1 MHFRTK
7 LAALAVASGTAALV
21 LTAAPALA
29 SSHAANSAVTGPEI
43 AYGAVYGKPATANN
57 PVIPVTWRGL
67 VYARG
72 VFAGGSGGPP
82 AKGQHH
88 TFATSAGKLVV
99 VVTAA
104 PTNSQSFNVKA
115 CHFSFTTYVAFA
127 ALGGKSTGKFAGTSG
142 PGAVQVYFAG
152 YGPRYKSGP
161 KKGQCNTS
169 QNAPELAKGAVA
181 SFLLSAVL
189 TKS

>member
-1 MHFRTK
+1 MHLRIK
-7 LAALAVASGTAALV
+7 LAALAMAGGTAALV
-21 LTAAPALA
+21 LTAVPVLA
-29 SSHAANSAVTGPEI
+29 SSHAASTAVTGPEI

-57 PVIPVTWRGL
+57 PIIPVTWRGL
-67 VYARG
+67 VKARG
-72 VFAGGSGGPP
+72 VFSTNGPPP

-88 TFATSAGKLVV
+88 TFTTSAGKLAV

-104 PTNSQSFNVKA
+104 PTNSQSINVKA
-115 CHFSFTTYVAFA
+115 CHFSFTTYVVFA
-127 ALGGKSTGKFAGTSG
+127 AVPSQSTGKFARTSG

-169 QNAPELAKGAVA
+169 PNAPELAKGAVA

-189 TKS
+189 TKP

>member
-1 MHFRTK
+1 MHLRIK
-7 LAALAVASGTAALV
+7 LAALAMAGGTAALV
-21 LTAAPALA
+21 LTAVPALA
-29 SSHAANSAVTGPEI
+29 SSHAASTAVTGPEI

-57 PVIPVTWRGL
+57 PIIPVTWRGL
-67 VYARG
+67 VKARG
-72 VFAGGSGGPP
+72 VFSTNGPPP

-88 TFATSAGKLVV
+88 TFTTSAGKLAV

-104 PTNSQSFNVKA
+104 PTNSQSINVKA
-115 CHFSFTTYVAFA
+115 CHFSFTTYVVFA
-127 ALGGKSTGKFAGTSG
+127 AVPSQSTGKFARTSG

-169 QNAPELAKGAVA
+169 PNAPELAKGAVA

-189 TKS
+189 TKP